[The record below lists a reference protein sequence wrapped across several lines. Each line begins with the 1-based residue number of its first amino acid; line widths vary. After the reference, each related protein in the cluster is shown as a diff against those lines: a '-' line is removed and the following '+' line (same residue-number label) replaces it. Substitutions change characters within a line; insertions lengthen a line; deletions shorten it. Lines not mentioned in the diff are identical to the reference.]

1 MTNQQPQIDPQRV
14 IQRLTQQLAEAQL
27 RAAQYGALA
36 DQLLEQQTRQYDD
49 GDEGVTPAAT

>member
-1 MTNQQPQIDPQRV
+1 MQVDPQRV

-36 DQLLEQQTRQYDD
+36 DQLLEERQQRTS
-49 GDEGVTPAAT
+49 DEQQV